1 MKAYIKYIII
11 AIVVLLSVTLFYN
24 KVYIPKT
31 TFEIIS
37 PTKGELKV
45 SIRGIG
51 NVGAK
56 NIYAITA
63 QTGGK
68 ILALHTDIGKKVK
81 KGELLIEMD
90 GVDLPAQLSIARASL
105 QKANYDIKA
114 SQSELLNQK
123 AQKKLLQITY
133 ERYAKLKEQKFA
145 SQAEFDK
152 AKAELD
158 GLDAAISASNAH
170 INSAKAAALIASRNI
185 DALKTKID
193 RLKVYAPVDG
203 YVISKNAEVA
213 QNILPATPILEVV
226 DVNTLWVET
235 KIDERISSKIK
246 VGQDASITLRSRPNI
261 IYKGKV
267 KRVNVISD
275 AVTLEREID
284 VAFINIPEPFYI
296 NEQAEVKIEIKTF
309 DDVVKVPLK
318 VLVQNAGLIGVW
330 VLKDSKAHFVA
341 VHKIAQ
347 NDKEIAVEN
356 LTQKTKLIVPDS
368 HKKPLKDGMKIHL

>member
-1 MKAYIKYIII
+1 MKSYIKYIVI
-11 AIVVLLSVTLFYN
+11 ALVVLLSAIFFYN

-31 TFEIIS
+31 TYKIIS
-37 PTKGELKV
+37 PVKGKLKV

-51 NVGAK
+51 NIGAK

-68 ILALHTDIGKKVK
+68 ILSIHTDIGLKVK

-90 GVDLPAQLSIARASL
+90 GVDLPEQLSIAHASL

-133 ERYAKLKEQKFA
+133 ERYAKLKKQKFA
-145 SQAEFDK
+145 SQSEFDK
-152 AKAELD
+152 AKTDLESI
-158 GLDAAISASNAH
+158 DATISASMAH
-170 INSAKAAALIASRNI
+170 INSAKAAALIALRNI
-185 DALKTKID
+185 NALKTKIN

-203 YVISKNAEVA
+203 YVISKKAEVA

-226 DVNTLWVET
+226 DTNTLWVET

-246 VGQDASITLRSRPNI
+246 VGQNANIRLRSQANK

-267 KRVNVISD
+267 KRVNAISD

-284 VAFINIPEPFYI
+284 VAFSNIPEPFYI
-296 NEQAEVKIEIKTF
+296 NEQAEVTIEIKTF
-309 DDVVKVPLK
+309 TDVVKIPLK
-318 VLVQNAGLIGVW
+318 VLVQNDGVMSAW
-330 VLKDSKAHFVA
+330 VVQNSKAHFIA
-341 VHKIAQ
+341 IKKIAQ
-347 NDKEIAVEN
+347 NDNEMAVEN
-356 LTQKTKLIVPDS
+356 LTTKTKLIVPDT

>member
-1 MKAYIKYIII
+1 MKPYIKYIII
-11 AIVVLLSVTLFYN
+11 AIVVLLGGTLFYN

-37 PTKGELKV
+37 PSKGELKV

-68 ILALHTDIGKKVK
+68 ILALYTDIGQKVK
-81 KGELLIEMD
+81 KGELLIEID
-90 GVDLPAQLSIARASL
+90 GVDLPAQLSIAKASL
-105 QKANYDIKA
+105 QKASYDIKA

-145 SQAEFDK
+145 SQSEYDK
-152 AKAELD
+152 AKADLD
-158 GLDAAISASNAH
+158 GIDAAISASIAH

-185 DALKTKID
+185 DALKIKID
-193 RLKVYAPVDG
+193 RLKVYAPIDG
-203 YVISKNAEVA
+203 YVISKNAQVA
-213 QNILPATPILEVV
+213 QNILPATPIFEVV
-226 DVNTLWVET
+226 DTDTLWVET
-235 KIDERISSKIK
+235 KIDERISSHIK
-246 VGQDASITLRSRPNI
+246 VGQTANITLRSQPSI
-261 IYKGKV
+261 TYKGKV
-267 KRVNVISD
+267 ERVNAISD
-275 AVTLEREID
+275 AVTLEREIN
-284 VAFINIPEPFYI
+284 VAFLKIPEPFYI

-309 DDVVKVPLK
+309 TDVVKVPLK
-318 VLVQNAGLIGVW
+318 VVVQNGGVMGVW
-330 VLKDSKAHFVA
+330 VLEDSKAHFLA
-341 VHKIAQ
+341 VMKIAQ
-347 NDKEIAVEN
+347 NDKEMAVEN
-356 LTQKTKLIVPDS
+356 LTQKTKLIIPDS

>member
-1 MKAYIKYIII
+1 MKSYIKYIII
-11 AIVVLLSVTLFYN
+11 AIVILLAATLFYN

-31 TFEIIS
+31 TYKTIAAVN
-37 PTKGELKV
+37 GELKV

-68 ILALHTDIGKKVK
+68 ILAIHTDIGQKVT

-90 GVDLPAQLSIARASL
+90 GVDLPAQLSIAKASL
-105 QKANYDIKA
+105 QKASYDIKA
-114 SQSELLNQK
+114 SQSELLNQE

-145 SQAEFDK
+145 SQSEFDK
-152 AKAELD
+152 AKADLD
-158 GLDAAISASNAH
+158 GMDAAISTSMAH

-185 DALKTKID
+185 DALNTKID

-213 QNILPATPILEVV
+213 QNILPATPILEIV
-226 DVNTLWVET
+226 DTETLWVET

-267 KRVNVISD
+267 ERVNAISD

-284 VAFINIPEPFYI
+284 VAFLNIPKPFYI

-309 DDVVKVPLK
+309 TNVVKIPLK
-318 VLVQNAGLIGVW
+318 VVVQNGGVMGVW
-330 VLKDSKAHFVA
+330 VVKNSKAHFVA
-341 VHKIAQ
+341 VNKIAQ
-347 NDKEIAVEN
+347 NDEEMAVEN
-356 LTQKTKLIVPDS
+356 LREKTKLIVPDS
-368 HKKPLKDGMKIHL
+368 HKKPLTDGMKIHL